1 LKDPKDKMKKIGRT
15 SFKEVDGFEN
25 ILTKDVLEIIEKLND
40 KFSPTI
46 IKLRN
51 QRLKIIENVLNNKN
65 TNPIDILFKD
75 KIVEDF
81 KLNIPDQLLTPGIEI
96 SGPSSQTSMFI
107 NGLNPNREGF
117 RADGDLDDNEDASG
131 HTLEDTV
138 RSAINR
144 KSAVLGNLEYYD
156 KDKDKKYSIEKGKIP
171 FFMHRERGI
180 LLDEIDY
187 LIDSKPV
194 HASILDTVLTLMHCG
209 LKQQEKGE
217 FIYFYIPKLENYKEV
232 EFWKNFFDEATNLIP
247 NLDGDKIKIIM
258 LVESLPFAL
267 DMENCLKSLGKYSA
281 GLNAARWDLKASVL
295 EFVMTNKNYVWP
307 DRFDVNVSTTPFMVS
322 IFKHLVAV
330 CLKHGGVPIGGMA
343 TALPS
348 KDQEVNLMAAKS
360 IESDKTWEAN
370 NGFIRAWVAHIYH
383 MKTAA
388 MPFKD
393 LHNSGWSPNDEMR
406 KPELYP
412 LNNINLKPDGIIT
425 QEGTRRNIRT
435 IIEYLEG
442 WFNGRG
448 AKGIDSLEG
457 VKGKRPALMEDL
469 ATARIS
475 IGQTCQRILH
485 NSVSSDTNNIHDFN
499 LIKKIFDSEFKDIVN
514 LRKSKSVNYERA
526 SKLGIDWLENYLN
539 LNFKPLANYDRSKY

>member
-1 LKDPKDKMKKIGRT
+1 MIQIGRT
-15 SFKEVDGFEN
+15 SFKKVDGHDEVITEN
-25 ILTKDVLEIIEKLND
+25 VVQVIEKLSD
-40 KFSPTI
+40 KFSSTI
-46 IKLRN
+46 IKLRTDRLN
-51 QRLKIIENVLNNKN
+51 QLKNVLSS
-65 TNPIDILFKD
+65 TDVSPVDILLKD
-75 KIVEDF
+75 SKGDDWELDV
-81 KLNIPDQLLTPGIEI
+81 PGQLFTPGIEI

-107 NGLNPNREGF
+107 NGLNENSDGF

-144 KSAVLGNLEYYD
+144 KKAVQRKLEYFD
-156 KDKDKKYSIEKGKIP
+156 KNKNKKYSINPGKLP

-180 LLDEIDY
+180 LLNEKDY
-187 LIDSKPV
+187 LIDDKPIS
-194 HASILDTVLTLMHCG
+194 ASILDTVLTLMHCG
-209 LKQQEKGE
+209 LEQQKKGDY
-217 FIYFYIPKLENYKEV
+217 IYFYIPKLETSKEA
-232 EFWKNFFDEATNLIP
+232 EFWKLFFDEAVKLIP
-247 NLDGDKIKIIM
+247 NLNGNKIKAIM

-267 DMENCLKSLGKYSA
+267 DMENCLKSLGKYAA
-281 GLNAARWDLKASVL
+281 GLNAARWDLKASVI
-295 EFVMTNKNYVWP
+295 EFVMTNKNFIWP
-307 DRFDVNVSTTPFMVS
+307 DRFDVTVASTPFMVS

-330 CLKHGGVPIGGMA
+330 CLKHKGVPIGGMA

-348 KDQEVNLMAAKS
+348 KDEEVNLMSAKS

-388 MPFKD
+388 MPFKN
-393 LHNSGWSPNDEMR
+393 LHNSGWVPTEEMK

-412 LNNINLKPDGIIT
+412 LNKINLKPDGIIT
-425 QEGTRRNIRT
+425 QEGTRRNVRT

-442 WFNGRG
+442 WFNSRG

-457 VKGKRPALMEDL
+457 IKGKRPALMEDL

-485 NSVSSDTNNIHDFN
+485 NSIASDTNTAHDFN
-499 LIKKIFDSEFKDIVN
+499 LVKNIFNSELSNILKIRPED
-514 LRKSKSVNYERA
+514 SVNYKRA
-526 SKLGIDWLENYLN
+526 SSLGIDWLESYLN
-539 LNFKPLANYDRSKY
+539 LDFKPLANYERDKY

>member
-1 LKDPKDKMKKIGRT
+1 MIQIGRT
-15 SFKEVDGFEN
+15 SFKKVDGHDEV
-25 ILTKDVLEIIEKLND
+25 ITKNVVQVIEKLSD
-40 KFSPTI
+40 KFSSTI
-46 IKLRN
+46 IKLRTDRLN
-51 QRLKIIENVLNNKN
+51 QLKNVLSS
-65 TNPIDILFKD
+65 TDVSPVDILLKD
-75 KIVEDF
+75 SKGDDWELDVPE
-81 KLNIPDQLLTPGIEI
+81 QLFTPGIEI

-107 NGLNPNREGF
+107 NGLNENSDGF

-144 KSAVLGNLEYYD
+144 KKAVQRKLEYFD
-156 KDKDKKYSIEKGKIP
+156 KNKNKKYSINPGKLP

-180 LLDEIDY
+180 LLNEKDY
-187 LIDSKPV
+187 LIDDKPIS
-194 HASILDTVLTLMHCG
+194 ASILDTVLTLMNCG
-209 LKQQEKGE
+209 LEQQKKGDY
-217 FIYFYIPKLENYKEV
+217 IYFYIPKLETSKEA
-232 EFWKNFFDEATNLIP
+232 EFWKLFFDEAVKLIP
-247 NLDGDKIKIIM
+247 NLNGNKIKAIM

-267 DMENCLKSLGKYSA
+267 DMENCLKSLGKYAA
-281 GLNAARWDLKASVL
+281 GLNAARWDLKASVI
-295 EFVMTNKNYVWP
+295 EFVMTNKNFIWP
-307 DRFDVNVSTTPFMVS
+307 DRFDVTVASTPFMVS

-330 CLKHGGVPIGGMA
+330 CLKHKGVPIGGMA

-348 KDQEVNLMAAKS
+348 KDEEVNLMSAKS

-388 MPFKD
+388 MPFKN
-393 LHNSGWSPNDEMR
+393 LHNSGWVPTEEMK

-412 LNNINLKPDGIIT
+412 LNKINLKPDGIIT
-425 QEGTRRNIRT
+425 QEGTRRNVRT

-442 WFNGRG
+442 WFNSRG

-457 VKGKRPALMEDL
+457 IKGKRPALMEDL

-485 NSVSSDTNNIHDFN
+485 NSIASDTNTAHDFN
-499 LIKKIFDSEFKDIVN
+499 LVKNIFNSELSNILKIRPED
-514 LRKSKSVNYERA
+514 SVNYKRA
-526 SKLGIDWLENYLN
+526 SSLGIDWLESYLN
-539 LNFKPLANYDRSKY
+539 LDFKPLANYERDKY

>member
-1 LKDPKDKMKKIGRT
+1 MKKFGRT

-25 ILTKDVLEIIEKLND
+25 ILTKDVQEIIEKLYD

-46 IKLRN
+46 VKLRQ
-51 QRLKIIENVLNNKN
+51 QRLKLIKNVLDNKN
-65 TNPIDILFKD
+65 INPINILFKESS
-75 KIVEDF
+75 VENL
-81 KLNIPDQLLTPGIEI
+81 KLNVPDQLLTPGIEI

-131 HTLEDTV
+131 HTLDDTV

-144 KSAVLGNLEYYD
+144 KGAVLGNLEFFD
-156 KDKDKKYSIEKGKIP
+156 ENKNKKYSIEQGKLP

-180 LLDEIDY
+180 LLDEVDY
-187 LIDSKPV
+187 LIDGNPV
-194 HASILDTVLTLMHCG
+194 HASILDTIITLMHCG

-217 FIYFYIPKLENYKEV
+217 FIYFYIPKLETSKEA
-232 EFWKNFFDEATNLIP
+232 EFWKDFFDEAVKLIP
-247 NLDGDKIKIIM
+247 NLNGDKIKAVM

-307 DRFDVNVSTTPFMVS
+307 DRFEVNVATTPFMVS

-348 KDQEVNLMAAKS
+348 KDSEVNLMAAKS

-370 NGFIRAWVAHIYH
+370 NGFVRAWVAHIYH

-388 MPFKD
+388 MPFKN
-393 LHNSGWSPNDEMR
+393 LYNSGWTPNNEMK

-412 LNNINLKPDGIIT
+412 LKNINLKPDGIIT

-457 VKGKRPALMEDL
+457 IKGKRPALMEDL

-475 IGQTCQRILH
+475 IAQTCQRILH
-485 NSVSSDTNNIHDFN
+485 NSASSDTNNIHDFN
-499 LIKKIFDSEFKDIVN
+499 LVKKIFQSELRDILR
-514 LRKSKSVNYERA
+514 LRKENSVNYERA

-539 LNFKPLANYDRSKY
+539 LNFEPLANYDRSKY